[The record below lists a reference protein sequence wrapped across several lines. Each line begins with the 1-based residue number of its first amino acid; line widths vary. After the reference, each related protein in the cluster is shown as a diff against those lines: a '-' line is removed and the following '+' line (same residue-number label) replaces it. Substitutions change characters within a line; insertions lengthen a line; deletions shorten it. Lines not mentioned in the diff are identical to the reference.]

1 MNSNEISLQNN
12 SNPWLF
18 EFPSETLL
26 DNSDY
31 SIRVENFA
39 SSTETFDI
47 ALKTLQPDKVVLFEP
62 TLEFMRAMEI
72 YNAERTMAG
81 LGRGL
86 VDVLVIRYEE
96 STEMYQHMSVIEQEK
111 RSFVDLINIKSRMHV
126 NLRDFELEQAQNW
139 IGKQIQMQ
147 KGGRKGDAI
156 Q

>member
-1 MNSNEISLQNN
+1 MARASKQKGEESKEPAEADIVQMNSNEISLQNN

-26 DNSDY
+26 DSDY
-31 SIRVENFA
+31 SIRVENFS

-72 YNAERTMAG
+72 YNAERTMAC

-96 STEMYQHMSVIEQEK
+96 STEMYQHMSVIE
-111 RSFVDLINIKSRMHV
+111 
-126 NLRDFELEQAQNW
+126 
-139 IGKQIQMQ
+139 
-147 KGGRKGDAI
+147 
-156 Q
+156 